1 MNGMFYTSILS
12 SDLSNWKPYNIKEWA
27 GTFIKSN
34 IAKPYWYRHD
44 DPNMAQLIDTY
55 HLHKEIN
62 AELNNQSAFK
72 KKVKI

>member
-1 MNGMFYTSILS
+1 VTYLIGNLTIYKSG
-12 SDLSNWKPYNIKEWA
+12 A
-27 GTFIKSN
+27 VTFIKSN

-44 DPNMAQLIDTY
+44 NQNMAQLIDTY

-62 AELNNQSAFK
+62 EELNNQSAFK